1 MPQAAATTVDTAAI
15 LREGAYYVLDDYAM
29 REEMYA
35 KVKRA
40 FFDGIEKLSGADTRR
55 KVEAAGLSRMHEH
68 FPVTKLLLL
77 EDYLLRTLQR
87 DLFYWSFRVGREDL
101 GLEGTFYVDHLIVM
115 RIHYP
120 FLIAREAKHVEKPKY
135 RIWEKSR
142 LAFAALK
149 NVRLIA
155 NEISKARE
163 QRKQKSGYDSDAYHR
178 RLPEVA
184 RAHGAHIDTW
194 YGHSYDGVNLW
205 WSIDGVNPDNTMILY
220 PGMFGYTYPFDPANM
235 YLAEGVPVTRPHKI
249 VPKPGQLLVFNP
261 ETLHGTQV
269 NISNETRVVIST
281 RLNPGQPRFDLSAA
295 WNFEYLVLL
304 RRSRAPQVLR
314 GDRLSRQGQPR
325 QAVIRVQARSAGHRA
340 PADSDPGAPG
350 PRRSEGVCVGRP
362 PERREDRRQLRER
375 EGDAL
380 PSERLRA
387 RARTDLPAP
396 WLRHAG
402 RPSRRPEYLLSRTRR
417 RLLAR
422 GRDVPLQGVHAAAV
436 PGLRERR
443 RDPPPPGLIGY
454 LIRTDPSCAV

>member
-135 RIWEKSR
+135 RTWEKAR

-163 QRKQKSGYDSDAYHR
+163 QRKQKSGYDSNAYHR
-178 RLPEVA
+178 GLPEVA

-220 PGMFGYTYPFDPANM
+220 PEMFGYTYPFDPANM

-281 RLNPGQPRFDLSAA
+281 RLNPGQPRFDLNAA
-295 WNFEYLVLL
+295 WNFEYWYSSDDLERRKFSAVTVFPAKDNRGKPSFEFKPGLPATEPRLIQIQGRLGHEDQKVCASADLQNGEKIAVNFENAKVMLFRANGSVHALGRICPHLGYDMRAAHHDDQNIYCPGHGVAFSLADGTSHCKAFTL
-304 RRSRAPQVLR
+304 RQYQVSES
-314 GDRLSRQGQPR
+314 GGEIRL
-325 QAVIRVQARSAGHRA
+325 HRA
-340 PADSDPGAPG
+340 SSD
-350 PRRSEGVCVGRP
+350 
-362 PERREDRRQLRER
+362 
-375 EGDAL
+375 
-380 PSERLRA
+380 
-387 RARTDLPAP
+387 T
-396 WLRHAG
+396 
-402 RPSRRPEYLLSRTRR
+402 
-417 RLLAR
+417 
-422 GRDVPLQGVHAAAV
+422 
-436 PGLRERR
+436 
-443 RDPPPPGLIGY
+443 
-454 LIRTDPSCAV
+454 